1 MAGKTLTMTIP
12 DELYTRIQAQAASTR
27 RSIQEEAL
35 QVLAL
40 AVPPAETLP
49 VDLHELLDHLT
60 VLDDDALWRAA
71 RARLPRR
78 AQARLTAL
86 NRAAQRDGLTEQ
98 EQVEQ
103 AALLQRSGNTTLV
116 RAQAAFLL
124 KQRGHDISSL
134 IPPA

>member
-12 DELYTRIQAQAASTR
+12 DELYARIQAQAASTR

-71 RARLPRR
+71 RARRP
-78 AQARLTAL
+78 
-86 NRAAQRDGLTEQ
+86 G
-98 EQVEQ
+98 
-103 AALLQRSGNTTLV
+103 
-116 RAQAAFLL
+116 
-124 KQRGHDISSL
+124 
-134 IPPA
+134 